1 MPQTIEMILQKLG
14 RSIMR
19 LTNLNQRD
27 AQLIAELLTHLTE
40 EVNLYQINLDHLNR
54 LRTNNE

>member
-1 MPQTIEMILQKLG
+1 
-14 RSIMR
+14 MR